1 MVTESPAPART
12 ADRVHELVKAMAVTY
27 RLPPG
32 ERINEVELA
41 RLLGVSRTP
50 LREALNRLAAEG
62 FLSATAHRGYSVRPL
77 DPAQVMALYE
87 YRAVLETGALR
98 LACLRA
104 GDAEIAELTAFAER
118 SRDAPEG
125 DRHALR
131 LLALDEAFHERLAA
145 LSGNAE
151 MLRALRA
158 LNERIRFIRWI
169 DMREGRRDVTQQEH
183 LRILAHL
190 AAREAEPACRLMQR
204 HIARRLDQIGAM
216 IRAGFAEIYTG
227 NAMAEAAGLPAEPP
241 FPTPHPSQEKE

>member
-1 MVTESPAPART
+1 MTDPLLPSRS
-12 ADRVHELVKAMAVTY
+12 ADRVHEQVKAMAITY
-27 RLPPG
+27 RLRPG

-62 FLSATAHRGYSVRPL
+62 FLSATAHRGYSVPPL

-104 GDAEIAELTAFAER
+104 SDAALAGLAAFAER

-125 DRHALR
+125 DRQALR
-131 LLALDEAFHERLAA
+131 LLALDEEFHERLAA

-158 LNERIRFIRWI
+158 LNERIRFLRWI
-169 DMREGRRDVTQQEH
+169 DMREGRRGETQQEH
-183 LRILAHL
+183 LDILARL
-190 AAREAEPACRLMQR
+190 AARDAEAACRRMQR
-204 HIARRLDQIGAM
+204 HIARRMDQIGAT
-216 IRAGFAEIYTG
+216 IRAGFAEIHTG
-227 NAMAEAAGLPAEPP
+227 NAMAEAAGLPADPP
-241 FPTPHPSQEKE
+241 FPTAHPSQEKE